1 MQLMFFVAT
10 VIGGLAI
17 AIPIAWRITAM
28 PQGRRRKREIG
39 K

>member
-1 MQLMFFVAT
+1 MQLLFFAAT

-17 AIPIAWRITAM
+17 AIPIAWRFTAM
-28 PQGRRRKREIG
+28 PQGRRHRKGAG